1 MAESQAV
8 TVRRL
13 AADDWQTY
21 RAIRLAMLL
30 ESPSSFGGTHVE
42 AARND
47 EQVWRQRLTDNVVL
61 LARVG
66 RMPAGSAMYSVYG
79 ASDPGDCSL
88 FGMWVDPGFRRT
100 GVGRALV
107 DAVMARARA
116 AGKRRVVL
124 HVVADNTG
132 ARGLYERAGFV
143 ATGRSVPYPH
153 DDQLTEV
160 EMELAVEDGLLPPF
174 PGRSGWRPASRP
186 ASPGRTPSP

>member
-1 MAESQAV
+1 VAESQAV

-160 EMELAVEDGLLPPF
+160 EMELAVEDGLLLPF

>member
-1 MAESQAV
+1 VAESQAV

-116 AGKRRVVL
+116 VGKRRVVL

-160 EMELAVEDGLLPPF
+160 EMELAVEDGVLPPF
-174 PGRSGWRPASRP
+174 QGRSGWRPASRP

>member
-107 DAVMARARA
+107 DAVRARARA

-160 EMELAVEDGLLPPF
+160 EMELAVEDGVLPPF

>member
-107 DAVMARARA
+107 DAVRARARA

-132 ARGLYERAGFV
+132 AIGLYQRAGFV

-153 DDQLTEV
+153 DDRLTEI
-160 EMELAVEDGLLPPF
+160 EMELVVEDG
-174 PGRSGWRPASRP
+174 
-186 ASPGRTPSP
+186 